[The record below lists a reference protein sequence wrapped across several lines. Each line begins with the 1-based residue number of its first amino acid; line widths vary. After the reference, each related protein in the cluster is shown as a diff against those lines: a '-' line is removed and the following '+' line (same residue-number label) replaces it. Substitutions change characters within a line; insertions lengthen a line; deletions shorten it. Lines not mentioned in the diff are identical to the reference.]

1 MPDVDRLD
9 EDVLADQAAYLSI
22 LAAAPAE
29 EVKLFV
35 EDLLAQ
41 LGAVEVLAN
50 RTGLVMLPYTDTV
63 KGDAF
68 FLGEVLV
75 AEAHVRVEGQE
86 GYAACMGRDLAQAV
100 AIAILDARLQTHPA
114 APERAAI
121 LAHVADWSAR
131 QTVAD
136 HTLLRKIESTRV
148 ELEVF

>member
-1 MPDVDRLD
+1 MPDVDG
-9 EDVLADQAAYLSI
+9 LADQGAYLAV

-29 EVKLFV
+29 EVKQLV
-35 EDLLAQ
+35 EDLLDRI
-41 LGAVEVLAN
+41 GEVEVLTN

-68 FLGEVLV
+68 FLGEVLI

-86 GYAACMGRDLAQAV
+86 GYAACLGRDLAQAL
-100 AIAILDARLQTHPA
+100 AIAILDARLQRRPD
-114 APERAAI
+114 APERDAI

-131 QTVAD
+131 RLIAD
-136 HTLLRKIESTRV
+136 HTLLRKVEATRV